1 MQEYE
6 MPEVTP
12 ELKDLLVNFV
22 GQTYGEMHKLDREI
36 VQSATGLQ
44 PASELLKSRA
54 SSIIRSVV
62 PQTHREQQHHQQ
74 PQFTPASGPV
84 IDRGMPQ
91 PVTPLANPDQLE
103 FMFNSTNVS
112 TLIDTLKSIDSRLK
126 KIASSMDVI
135 VEKLEA

>member
-1 MQEYE
+1 

-36 VQSATGLQ
+36 IQSATGLQ

-54 SSIIRSVV
+54 SSIIRSVS
-62 PQTHREQQHHQQ
+62 PQMHREQQHQQ
-74 PQFTPASGPV
+74 PQFSPSNGPV
-84 IDRGMPQ
+84 IDRGQPQ
-91 PVTPLANPDQLE
+91 SVAPQVNPDQLE

-112 TLIDTLKSIDSRLK
+112 TLIDTLKSIDGRLK

>member
-1 MQEYE
+1 

-62 PQTHREQQHHQQ
+62 PQTHREQQHHQ

-84 IDRGMPQ
+84 IDRGLPQ
-91 PVTPLANPDQLE
+91 SVEPQANPDQLE

-112 TLIDTLKSIDSRLK
+112 TLIDTLKSIDGRLK